1 MAIALLCGCNAM
13 FCIQMYFY
21 YFGRREKVWL
31 SEKGYGSKYR
41 ERKRVLSKKGGQKNQ
56 QYKYY
61 MEDEETRKERASG
74 MFWKAEKQKGMLR
87 KRTYETTV
95 LTSKFIFKK

>member
-1 MAIALLCGCNAM
+1 
-13 FCIQMYFY
+13 
-21 YFGRREKVWL
+21 
-31 SEKGYGSKYR
+31 
-41 ERKRVLSKKGGQKNQ
+41 
-56 QYKYY
+56 

-87 KRTYETTV
+87 KRTYETTF

>member
-1 MAIALLCGCNAM
+1 
-13 FCIQMYFY
+13 
-21 YFGRREKVWL
+21 
-31 SEKGYGSKYR
+31 
-41 ERKRVLSKKGGQKNQ
+41 
-56 QYKYY
+56 

-95 LTSKFIFKK
+95 LTSKFIFKKEFLKKALYFRACHMDEHKVSVFAFLI

>member
-1 MAIALLCGCNAM
+1 MQR
-13 FCIQMYFY
+13 FSSRCIFITLAEAKKCDFQRK
-21 YFGRREKVWL
+21 GLVVNTEGEREYWV
-31 SEKGYGSKYR
+31 E
-41 ERKRVLSKKGGQKNQ
+41 KGGQKNQ

-87 KRTYETTV
+87 KHTYETTV

>member
-1 MAIALLCGCNAM
+1 
-13 FCIQMYFY
+13 
-21 YFGRREKVWL
+21 
-31 SEKGYGSKYR
+31 
-41 ERKRVLSKKGGQKNQ
+41 
-56 QYKYY
+56 

-95 LTSKFIFKK
+95 LTSKFIFKIFFLKRHYILELATWMNIKFLYLRF